1 MRTRFFALFL
11 LIMSF
16 SFALSYASEAVE
28 LEIKAYKVNHG
39 ADSTVEMVITDALTE
54 DLNPISDGK
63 SLDVTS
69 HLSDLLGPSAA
80 ITDFGRNVVFSYRV
94 SGTLRGNF
102 DITLSFSPLYYGG
115 ENTEA
120 TGKLINVFY
129 SLQNENYVFLE
140 SSSSVSETG
149 DTISQTSGGNK
160 EGIAGVGIDYYEKL
174 ELRTG
179 WTVADSQGSVTG
191 NSPLWIARGAIGMVI
206 SRDNENYGYNNV
218 VPGKY
223 IGTVTVMLT
232 YS

>member
-1 MRTRFFALFL
+1 MRIRYVVLSL
-11 LIMSF
+11 LVLSF
-16 SFALSYASEAVE
+16 SSALSYASETVD
-28 LEIKAYKVNHG
+28 LDIKAYKVGHSSE
-39 ADSTVEMVITDALTE
+39 ASVEMVITDALTE

-63 SLDVTS
+63 PLDVTS

-160 EGIAGVGIDYYEKL
+160 EGIAGVGIDYYKKL
-174 ELRTG
+174 ELRTE

-191 NSPLWIARGAIGMVI
+191 NSPLWIARGAVGMVI
-206 SRDNENYGYNNV
+206 SRDNENFGYNNV
-218 VPGKY
+218 DPGKY
-223 IGTVTVMLT
+223 IGTVNITLT
-232 YS
+232 YN